1 MNKLVKKT
9 KAIGEGIMTGIK
21 NFWNDESGMGTV
33 EVILI
38 IVEIFTLHYTSL
50 YDILH
55 NVVLNH

>member
-1 MNKLVKKT
+1 MREVKKNAMRLG
-9 KAIGEGIMTGIK
+9 KGIVTGVK

-38 IVEIFTLHYTSL
+38 IVEIFTLHYIFF
-50 YDILH
+50 YDIVH